1 MVTVKDILEL
11 RKRMTLHD
19 TNIVRIAGVYVSNE
33 KEQITKLNERA
44 LKKYETYK
52 QKEAYKQLL
61 SKAQKE
67 IVNLAEGDFTETAQ
81 EIEDLLKR
89 S

>member
-19 TNIVRIAGVYVSNE
+19 TNIVRIA
-33 KEQITKLNERA
+33 
-44 LKKYETYK
+44 
-52 QKEAYKQLL
+52 
-61 SKAQKE
+61 
-67 IVNLAEGDFTETAQ
+67 EGEFTETAQ